1 MMRGKLRIIEN
12 QIYPKR
18 GILENAYTSF
28 GVYRFFNIPRL
39 GYIVFCIYPV
49 FFFKNISRFRL
60 LFYMHLYFI

>member
-18 GILENAYTSF
+18 GIIENAYTSF
-28 GVYRFFNIPRL
+28 EVYRFFNIPHL
-39 GYIVFCIYPV
+39 GYIVFCIKPL
-49 FFFKNISRFRL
+49 FFKNIPRFIL